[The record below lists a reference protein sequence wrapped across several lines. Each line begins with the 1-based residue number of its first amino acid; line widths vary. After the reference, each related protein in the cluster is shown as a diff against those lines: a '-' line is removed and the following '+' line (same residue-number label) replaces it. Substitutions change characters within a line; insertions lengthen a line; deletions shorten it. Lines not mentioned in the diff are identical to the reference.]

1 MITPRPTRRARLTRL
16 ALLLALLLAL
26 IAVSAPLWALLHPT
40 TRAIY
45 NVAEYRGRRWWWDA
59 FGAPQE
65 AGQGTLSGWVV
76 DAEGKPVAGAL
87 VLVAGAA
94 GHTFSARTGDDGFY
108 TIAAIPA
115 GSYRPIAA
123 AWGYD
128 LPAATQAPQ
137 AGPSLRL
144 GDAAVRFDATLAPRT
159 PPPLSPAPETIQLS
173 PPIAAASDFPT
184 PAVAERR
191 HITFTHESVVI
202 DGDLIYTPVTGAGPW
217 PLLVIAYPNTALNW
231 EEATV
236 QFAAAGYVVLAITPD
251 PDRGLDLDAHA
262 RDARMAIAY
271 AQQGLLSPAI
281 AGPDFVLLTGS
292 FGSIYG
298 YRALPD
304 LEHLRAIANLGGVS
318 DAFLGIQ
325 ALYSET
331 LQIPPPYDTA
341 IAAMGR
347 PDRDPGFFLA
357 YSPAFWAER
366 HPPTLLI
373 HTYEDEVIPYNQSE
387 RLAAAL
393 SAVGVPHDL
402 FLYHSDTHYL
412 DPRYPTPQAI
422 EVFERVIAFVRGS

>member
-26 IAVSAPLWALLHPT
+26 IAASAPIWAPLHPV
-40 TRAIY
+40 TRAAY
-45 NVAEYRGRRWWWDA
+45 NVAEYRLRRWRWDT
-59 FGAPQE
+59 FGAPQG
-65 AGQGTLSGWVV
+65 AGQGSLSGWVT
-76 DAEGKPVAGAL
+76 DSTGQPVAGAL
-87 VLVAGAA
+87 VLVAGAT
-94 GHTFSARTGDDGFY
+94 GQTFSAAAGEDGFY
-108 TIAAIPA
+108 TITGIPA

-128 LPAATQAPQ
+128 LPAATQPPQ
-137 AGPSLRL
+137 AGASLRL
-144 GDAAVRFDATLAPRT
+144 GDDAGRFDAVLSPRT
-159 PPPLSPAPETIQLS
+159 PPPLSPAPETIRLG
-173 PPIAAASDFPT
+173 PPAPAESDFPT
-184 PAVAERR
+184 PAVATRQA
-191 HITFTHESVVI
+191 ITFTHEGVII
-202 DGDLIYTPVTGAGPW
+202 DGDLLYTPATGEGPW

-231 EEATV
+231 EEASV
-236 QFAAAGYVVLAITPD
+236 QFAAAGHVTLAITPD
-251 PDRGLDLDAHA
+251 PERGLDLDAHA

-271 AQQGLLSPAI
+271 AQQGLLSPAV

-304 LEHLRAIANLGGVS
+304 LQHLRAIVNIGGVS

-325 ALYSET
+325 ALYSEA
-331 LQIPPPYDTA
+331 LAIPPPYDTA

-357 YSPAFWAER
+357 YSPVFWAAQ

-373 HTYEDEVIPYNQSE
+373 HTYEDEVIPYNQSQ

-393 SAVGVPHDL
+393 ASAGVGHDL

-412 DPRYPTPQAI
+412 DPRSPTPEAI